1 MSSSAVNFKVQLTDR
16 GMSSSKKTIFGPSQN
31 NKNGGAGSDQKQIE
45 SRNLSSKKPDQT
57 NITKSGYRTMKNFFS
72 PGGKNQPKVL

>member
-16 GMSSSKKTIFGPSQN
+16 GMSSSKKIFGPSQN
-31 NKNGGAGSDQKQIE
+31 IKNGGGGGDQKQIE